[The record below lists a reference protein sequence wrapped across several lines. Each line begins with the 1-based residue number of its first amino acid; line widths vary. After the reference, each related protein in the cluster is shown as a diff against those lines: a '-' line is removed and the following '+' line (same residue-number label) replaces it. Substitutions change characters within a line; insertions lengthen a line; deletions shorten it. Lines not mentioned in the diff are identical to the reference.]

1 MAQDKQLT
9 GRSMARFRV
18 VRLAAARI
26 VRLVFQGR
34 RELLGLTVK
43 TALQDRLELV
53 ARRVLAGKM
62 RCLARAG
69 RPHRVRVRRQI
80 RLVAGLMVGR
90 RLSGE

>member
-1 MAQDKQLT
+1 M
-9 GRSMARFRV
+9 

-43 TALQDRLELV
+43 TALQARLELV
-53 ARRVLAGKM
+53 ARLGPAGKM

-69 RPHRVRVRRQI
+69 RPHRVRVTQQM
-80 RLVAGLMVGR
+80 LVALLAGLMVGR

>member
-1 MAQDKQLT
+1 
-9 GRSMARFRV
+9 MARFRV

-26 VRLVFQGR
+26 VRLVFQVR

-43 TALQDRLELV
+43 TAQRARLELV
-53 ARRVLAGKM
+53 ARRVPAGKM
-62 RCLARAG
+62 LRLARAG

-80 RLVAGLMVGR
+80 RLVAGRVVGR

>member
-1 MAQDKQLT
+1 M
-9 GRSMARFRV
+9 
-18 VRLAAARI
+18 
-26 VRLVFQGR
+26 FQGQ

-69 RPHRVRVRRQI
+69 RPHRVRVTQQM
-80 RLVAGLMVGR
+80 LVALLAGLMVGR
-90 RLSGE
+90 RRSGE

>member
-1 MAQDKQLT
+1 M
-9 GRSMARFRV
+9 
-18 VRLAAARI
+18 AARI
-26 VRLVFQGR
+26 VRLVFLVR

-69 RPHRVRVRRQI
+69 RPHRVRVTQQM
-80 RLVAGLMVGR
+80 LVALLAGLMVGR